1 MAAKPSKAKAD
12 DLGLAAFRQPA
23 VENGLSLDRLSAAF
37 AEMLSA
43 GDDPYQPPAE
53 NAREMDLAADVAETP
68 AGADPAVADQCE
80 LTPSTILEAMLFVG
94 APGNVPLTSQQVARL
109 MRGVRPTEV
118 DTMVRQLNATYAARN
133 CPYEIAAE
141 GPGYRMRLRDEHAR
155 LRDRF
160 YGKARQARLSQ
171 AAIEVL
177 AIVAYSESL
186 TAQEISALR
195 GTPCGA
201 ILSQLVR
208 RQLLCLT
215 RPAQGGG
222 PGRYRTTDRFL
233 ELFSLESLDDLP
245 RAPMPSAGQSDPPG
259 RPRAIAPISDRP
271 NLV

>member
-1 MAAKPSKAKAD
+1 MTAKPSKPKAD
-12 DLGLAAFRQPA
+12 DLGLAAFKQPA
-23 VENGLSLDRLSAAF
+23 VESGLSLDRLSAAF

-43 GDDPYQPPAE
+43 GDDPYQPPEE
-53 NAREMDLAADVAETP
+53 NAPEMDLAADLAESP
-68 AGADPAVADQCE
+68 AEASSAADQCE

-109 MRGVRPTEV
+109 MRGVRPTEI
-118 DTMVRQLNATYAARN
+118 DAMVRQLNATYAARN

-160 YGKARQARLSQ
+160 YGKTRQARLSQ

-177 AIVAYSESL
+177 AIVAYNESL
-186 TAQEISALR
+186 TAQEISARR
-195 GTPCGA
+195 GTPCGP

-208 RQLLCLT
+208 RQLLYLA
-215 RPAQGGG
+215 RPAKGGG

-245 RAPMPSAGQSDPPG
+245 RSPDTE
-259 RPRAIAPISDRP
+259 RRT
-271 NLV
+271 

>member
-43 GDDPYQPPAE
+43 GDDPYEPPEETAP
-53 NAREMDLAADVAETP
+53 EMNLAADVAL
-68 AGADPAVADQCE
+68 VADEADSPPADHCE

-109 MRGVRPTEV
+109 MRGVRPTEI
-118 DTMVRQLNATYAARN
+118 DTMVRQLNASYAARN

-141 GPGYRMRLRDEHAR
+141 GPGYRMRLRDEHSR

-177 AIVAYSESL
+177 AIVAYNKSL
-186 TAQEISALR
+186 TAQEISARR
-195 GTPCGA
+195 GTPCGP

-208 RQLLCLT
+208 RQLLCLS
-215 RPAQGGG
+215 RPAQRGAVGC
-222 PGRYRTTDRFL
+222 YRTTDRFL

-245 RAPMPSAGQSDPPG
+245 RSPDGEQRDE
-259 RPRAIAPISDRP
+259 
-271 NLV
+271 